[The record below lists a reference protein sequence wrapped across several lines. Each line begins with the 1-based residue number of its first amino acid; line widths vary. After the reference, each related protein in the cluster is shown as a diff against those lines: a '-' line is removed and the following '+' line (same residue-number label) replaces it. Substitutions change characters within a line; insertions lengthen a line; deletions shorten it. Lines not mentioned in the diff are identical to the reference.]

1 MSKPSFDFE
10 EADKYVKE
18 VLDSSMRSTNLQNLC
33 LAYMDLR
40 AKEWP
45 EGGGKV
51 ATTLLEIVRQGLYA
65 MPEGQR
71 PEKTRMA
78 ITVLNMLLD
87 YNTSI
92 EERLNNVQKFFEQCE
107 RESTSKT

>member
-1 MSKPSFDFE
+1 MSKPKVDFKD
-10 EADKYVKE
+10 ADKYAKE
-18 VLDSSMRSTNLQNLC
+18 VLNSSMRTLVLENLC
-33 LAYMDLR
+33 LAYVELR
-40 AKEWP
+40 TKEWP

-71 PEKTRMA
+71 PEKTRTA